1 MGRKG
6 DKEGKKKYFTV
17 SYTPC
22 MAFISNDLFNK
33 FHGLFF
39 FFKGE
44 SEGKNNCFL
53 ASKFK
58 SIIGCEY
65 RRALVI
71 QANTFLD

>member
-39 FFKGE
+39 FLREKAKEKITVFWQVNL
-44 SEGKNNCFL
+44 SP
-53 ASKFK
+53 
-58 SIIGCEY
+58 
-65 RRALVI
+65 
-71 QANTFLD
+71 